1 MLRWWRLDSQVYSF
15 GIVVWEIASRRVP
28 FEGAQPIQAAM
39 AVLHHQRRPD
49 HTAVRSHLS
58 PHSSHPLRTQY
69 VARQEGMHACM
80 HASLHWALIQG
91 CDCLW
96 VAAAF
101 IMPVRVSGIDICVL
115 AATT

>member
-1 MLRWWRLDSQVYSF
+1 
-15 GIVVWEIASRRVP
+15 
-28 FEGAQPIQAAM
+28 
-39 AVLHHQRRPD
+39 
-49 HTAVRSHLS
+49 
-58 PHSSHPLRTQY
+58 
-69 VARQEGMHACM
+69 M